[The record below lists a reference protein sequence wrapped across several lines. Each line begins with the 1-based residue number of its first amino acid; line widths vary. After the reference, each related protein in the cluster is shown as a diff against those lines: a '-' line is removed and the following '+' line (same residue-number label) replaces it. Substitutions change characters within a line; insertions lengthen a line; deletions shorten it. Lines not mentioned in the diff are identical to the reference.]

1 MRGAETNA
9 AHPAGEIAS
18 ESEGDRVGLMNRK
31 RESYNW
37 LDDPFD
43 EKKAAAER
51 ERAGMSRNAKLALG
65 CGFALVVLAFILLAG
80 FALGGMMGILA

>member
-1 MRGAETNA
+1 MSRRE
-9 AHPAGEIAS
+9 
-18 ESEGDRVGLMNRK
+18 

-51 ERAGMSRNAKLALG
+51 ERMNAKGAFPVAGCLIVGVVALI
-65 CGFALVVLAFILLAG
+65 LVVALFVLGALPLGTLASA
-80 FALGGMMGILA
+80 